1 MDEDDGL
8 FSISTTV
15 AGVSF
20 RQDAVARCSE
30 GQIVDLIRNPSNE
43 HDTNAIEVHAGEQIG
58 FISKDVSKIL
68 ALYMDL
74 APQVPLTAT
83 IVKLTGGTRE
93 KPTRGVVIDIG
104 VDETVYL
111 NIEADPESWKHTINS
126 VNRVARIEASLTDE
140 QVREYIRNM
149 DDVRLDAIYWHEHQN
164 KWEKEQIEKVEKR
177 FGRELESYEIGELV
191 EKAAAKFEQY
201 RERHEISPFDRE
213 RIRKSLTKRDV
224 AAYMKTDSDVEE
236 ITNRIKEKTE
246 QTEQED
252 KTLLT
257 VGLIIA
263 ALIVLLIIALIARP

>member
-1 MDEDDGL
+1 MDEDGGL

-58 FISKDVSKIL
+58 FIPKDVSKIL

-93 KPTRGVVIDIG
+93 KPTRRVDIDIG
-104 VDETVYL
+104 VDETLYL
-111 NIEADPESWKHTINS
+111 NIEADPDSWKHTINS
-126 VNRVARIEASLTDE
+126 VNRLARIEASLTDE

-149 DDVRLDAIYWHEHQN
+149 DDVQLDAIYWHEHQN
-164 KWEKEQIEKVEKR
+164 KWEKEQIEKVKKK
-177 FGRELESYEIGELV
+177 FGRELESYEIGEIA

-201 RERHEISPFDRE
+201 RERHEISSFDRE
-213 RIRKSLTKRDV
+213 RIRESLTKRDV

-246 QTEQED
+246 QED